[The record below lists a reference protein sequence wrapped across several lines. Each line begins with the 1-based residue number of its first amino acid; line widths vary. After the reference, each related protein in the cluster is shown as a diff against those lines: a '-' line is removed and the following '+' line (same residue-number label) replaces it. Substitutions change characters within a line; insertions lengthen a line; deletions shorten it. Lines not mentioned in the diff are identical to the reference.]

1 MNAFNANQLQL
12 ILLRPGATDLDEQG
26 RITGSLDIS
35 LSANGK
41 KQAQRSSAEIANVTI
56 DRIYSAPGSAAS
68 ETLQQLAQ
76 FKHSKIRVD
85 ENLRN
90 VNHGLWHGKL
100 VKELKENQPKLF
112 RQWQE
117 NPELVHPPGGETIDE
132 VRARIN
138 RVIKQI
144 TRKHKAG
151 TVMVVAAEPIAG
163 MILCELEGSDLQ
175 TRWQTNGRF
184 AEWTWVRSKD
194 GASVAS

>member
-1 MNAFNANQLQL
+1 MNAFNTNQLQL

-26 RITGSLDIS
+26 RITGSLDIP

-41 KQAQRSSAEIANVTI
+41 KQAQRSSAEIASITL

-68 ETLQQLAQ
+68 ETLRLLAQ
-76 FKHSKIRVD
+76 FKNSKIRVD

-112 RQWQE
+112 RQWRE
-117 NPELVHPPGGETIDE
+117 NPELVHPPDE
-132 VRARIN
+132 VRIRIN

-151 TVMVVAAEPIAG
+151 TVMVVTAEPIAG
-163 MILCELEGSDLQ
+163 MILCELEGSDLE
-175 TRWQTNGRF
+175 TRWQTHGRF

-194 GASVAS
+194 GATITS

>member
-35 LSANGK
+35 MSANGK
-41 KQAQRSSAEIANVTI
+41 KQAPRSSAEIANVPI

-68 ETLQQLAQ
+68 ETLQQLTQ
-76 FKHSKIRVD
+76 FKHSKIRGD

-90 VNHGLWHGKL
+90 VNLGLWHCKL

-117 NPELVHPPGGETIDE
+117 NPELVPPPGGETIDE

-138 RVIKQI
+138 RVK
-144 TRKHKAG
+144 
-151 TVMVVAAEPIAG
+151 
-163 MILCELEGSDLQ
+163 
-175 TRWQTNGRF
+175 
-184 AEWTWVRSKD
+184 
-194 GASVAS
+194 